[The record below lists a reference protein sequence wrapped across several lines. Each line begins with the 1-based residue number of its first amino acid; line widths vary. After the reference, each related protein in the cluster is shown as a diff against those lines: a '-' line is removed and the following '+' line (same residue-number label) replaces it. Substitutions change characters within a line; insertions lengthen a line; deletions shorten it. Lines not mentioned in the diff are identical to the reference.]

1 MHASDF
7 VEVMVIYL
15 CMANQITADFQCV
28 PAVMVHIVPRTP
40 DWGGD
45 DSTSSLVMVKAT
57 G

>member
-7 VEVMVIYL
+7 VEMMVIYL
-15 CMANQITADFQCV
+15 CMANQITVDFQCV

-45 DSTSSLVMVKAT
+45 DGTSSLVMVKAT